1 MARRRFFVDEFSRG
15 EARLSGD
22 DAEHLARVL
31 RAEPGQR
38 YELSDSRQVYLG
50 EVTAANRTLVVF
62 RLLEPIESP
71 PAPVL
76 LVLLASLVK
85 FDRMEWMIEK
95 ATELGVDTIVPVEA
109 QRTEKGLAAA
119 AAKRLDRWRRI
130 ARESGQQCRR
140 LAPPSIREPAP
151 LRHALAES
159 ADYRFHLEEAS
170 APLLLT
176 LLPPEPR
183 RADRVVALTGPE
195 GGWTDPER
203 AAIAAAGYQAASLGP
218 LILRAETA
226 TAAALAVLGQYW
238 QAGAIN
244 RKL

>member
-15 EARLSGD
+15 EARLSGE

-38 YELSDSRQVYLG
+38 YELSDTRHVYVG
-50 EVTAANRTLVVF
+50 EVTTSNRKLVAF
-62 RLLEPIESP
+62 RLLEPIESA
-71 PAPVL
+71 PAPVC

-95 ATELGVDTIVPVEA
+95 ATELGVDTVVPVAA

-119 AAKRLDRWRRI
+119 AVKRLDRWRRI

-140 LAPPSIREPAP
+140 LAPPSIRDPVP
-151 LRHALAES
+151 LRHALAEP
-159 ADYRFHLEEAS
+159 ADYRFRLEEAS

-176 LLPPEPR
+176 LLPSQPR
-183 RADRVVALTGPE
+183 ASDKVVVAAGPE

-203 AAIAAAGYQAASLGP
+203 EATAAAGYRPASLGP

-226 TAAALAVLGQYW
+226 TAAALAILGQFW
-238 QAGAIN
+238 QAGGI
-244 RKL
+244 K